1 MNVRSFP
8 EGERKCYTLRPEQ
21 GKDNK
26 YLIRAQFFYGN
37 YYSKN
42 QFPEFKLY
50 LGTDEWD
57 TVNIG
62 NSSTVIWKEII
73 HAPKT
78 NDIDVC
84 LVNID
89 SGTPFISVLELRPL
103 NNSIYEK
110 TEPGSLLFY
119 NRLDFG
125 AEQDSKIREK
135 DDVFD
140 RIWNPSRWGYWA
152 SINASYGSYSLST
165 SEYRLPRTVMETAA
179 TPANESEF
187 LRFSLNISGDPSQ
200 KFYIYTHFA
209 EVEELNEG
217 ELREFTISLNDDE
230 SWGGGAFTPS
240 YMSSATLSSIN
251 SASGSTANK
260 MLFTMKKTGR
270 STRPPI
276 INAMEVYSIKDFSQ
290 SSTLQGDVDA
300 IKKIKSV
307 YRMSRNWQGDPC
319 LPESYQWTGL
329 SCSKS
334 GSPSIISLN
343 LSSSNLTGKID
354 SSFSTLTSLQYLDL
368 SYNNLTGEIPDYLAE
383 LTSLNSLNLSGNNFT
398 GSVPLAL
405 LRKSDNESLSLSL
418 DGNPYLCKTNS
429 CAEEE
434 EKQKKKGRNITVPVV
449 ASIASVLLLLAAL
462 ATLWRFKI
470 RRQHE
475 KKVLDSKNQCF
486 SYSEVVSITD
496 NFQKVLG
503 KGGLGAVYSGH
514 LKDGTQ
520 VAVKMLS
527 PSSAQGSKQFRTEAQ
542 LLARVHHRNL
552 ASLVGCCDEGSN
564 MGLIYEY
571 MANGNLEELLS
582 GKNAPVLS
590 WEQRLRIAID
600 AAQALEYLHNGCKPP
615 IIHRDV
621 KTANILLNEKPQAKV
636 RDFGI
641 DGKKKKNLTVP
652 IVSSAVSVL
661 VLSDI
666 VVKPNG
672 QEEKIVGQNNRR
684 LCYSDIASITDNF
697 QKVIGKGG
705 FGKVYSG
712 HLSDGTQVAVK
723 MLSSPSTHGSKQCWT
738 EAQLLTRVHHRNLVS
753 LLGYCDEG
761 PNMGLMYEYMANGN
775 LQEYLSGTV
784 KDASVLTWE
793 QRLRIAIDAAQALE
807 YLHNGCKPPI
817 IHRDVKTANI
827 LLDEK
832 LQAKVADF
840 GLSRCL
846 PPENGNSLSGDYL
859 STAVAGTPG
868 YLDPEYYTTSRL
880 NEKSDVYSFGIVLL
894 ELITGQP
901 PVIKQGEKSVLHIVQ
916 WVSPIIESGEIR
928 DIVDQ
933 RLHGDFDISSVRKA
947 IDTAMACVTY
957 SSTTR
962 PTMSHVLL
970 ELKGCLNIEIARE
983 RSGDNSFTTL
993 THILCFDASLD
1004 GNPYLCKTNS
1014 CAEEEEKQKKKGTN
1028 ITVPVG
1034 AAIASVL
1041 LLLAALATLWR
1052 FNIRR
1057 QHEKKVLDSKNQ
1069 CFSYSEVV
1077 SITDNFQQVLGKGG
1091 FGAVYSGHLKDGTQ
1105 VAVKM
1110 LSPSSAQGSK
1120 QFWTEVELLARVH
1133 HRNLASLVEYC
1144 DEGSNMGLI
1153 YEYMANGNLEEL
1165 LSGKNAPVLS
1175 WEQRLRIAID
1185 AAQALEYL
1193 HNGCKPPIIH
1203 RDVKTANILL
1213 NEKLQARVGDFG
1225 MSRIIP
1231 FESETHVSTAVVG
1244 TLGYYITGRLNEKS
1258 DVYSFGIVLL
1268 ELISGKPA
1276 IIGSHGNKDHIVQW
1290 VGPIISRGE
1299 IRSIVDPRL
1308 EGDFNTNSVWK
1319 SVETAMACVPSISIQ
1334 RPTMSEVVGELKECL
1349 NIEIRDEEL
1358 IV

>member
-1 MNVRSFP
+1 MDIFLVLFGCLALVMLVHGKTKPGFISIDCGLAPGSEYTDNETQISYLSDAEYIDTGRNYNVSEEITSRHNLKKHFMNVRSFP
-8 EGERKCYTLRPEQ
+8 EGARNCYTLRPEQ

-26 YLIRAQFFYGN
+26 YLIRALFMYGN
-37 YYSKN
+37 YDSKN

-62 NSSTVIWKEII
+62 DSSTALWKEII

-103 NNSIYEK
+103 NNSIYDK

-119 NRLDFG
+119 NRWDFG
-125 AEQDSKIREK
+125 AEQDTEIRDK

-140 RIWNPSRWGYWA
+140 RIWTPFRLGSWE
-152 SINASYGSYSLST
+152 SINASYESYTLST
-165 SEYRLPRTVMETAA
+165 SEYRLPRTVMATAA
-179 TPANESEF
+179 TPANESES
-187 LRFSLNISGDPSQ
+187 LRLSLNISGDPSQ
-200 KFYIYTHFA
+200 KLYMYMHFA
-209 EVEELNEG
+209 EVEKLNEG

-230 SWGGGAFTPS
+230 SWGGGALTPP
-240 YMSSATLSSIN
+240 YLSSDTLYSTN
-251 SASGSTANK
+251 SVSGSTTNK
-260 MLFTMKKTGR
+260 LLFTIKKTGR

-276 INAMEVYSIKDFSQ
+276 INAMEVYKIKDFSQ

-307 YRMSRNWQGDPC
+307 YTMSRNWQGDPC
-319 LPESYQWTGL
+319 LPESYRWTGL

-343 LSSSNLTGKID
+343 LSSSSLTGKID

-368 SYNNLTGEIPDYLAE
+368 SYNNLTGEIPDFLAE

-405 LRKSDNESLSLSL
+405 LRKSDKESLSLSL

-449 ASIASVLLLLAAL
+449 ASVASIASVLLLLAAL

-470 RRQHE
+470 RRKHDGKPKEE

-503 KGGLGAVYSGH
+503 KGGFGAVYSGH

-552 ASLVGCCDEGSN
+552 ASLVG
-564 MGLIYEY
+564 
-571 MANGNLEELLS
+571 
-582 GKNAPVLS
+582 
-590 WEQRLRIAID
+590 
-600 AAQALEYLHNGCKPP
+600 
-615 IIHRDV
+615 
-621 KTANILLNEKPQAKV
+621 
-636 RDFGI
+636 
-641 DGKKKKNLTVP
+641 
-652 IVSSAVSVL
+652 
-661 VLSDI
+661 
-666 VVKPNG
+666 
-672 QEEKIVGQNNRR
+672 
-684 LCYSDIASITDNF
+684 
-697 QKVIGKGG
+697 
-705 FGKVYSG
+705 
-712 HLSDGTQVAVK
+712 
-723 MLSSPSTHGSKQCWT
+723 
-738 EAQLLTRVHHRNLVS
+738 
-753 LLGYCDEG
+753 
-761 PNMGLMYEYMANGN
+761 
-775 LQEYLSGTV
+775 
-784 KDASVLTWE
+784 
-793 QRLRIAIDAAQALE
+793 
-807 YLHNGCKPPI
+807 
-817 IHRDVKTANI
+817 
-827 LLDEK
+827 
-832 LQAKVADF
+832 
-840 GLSRCL
+840 
-846 PPENGNSLSGDYL
+846 
-859 STAVAGTPG
+859 
-868 YLDPEYYTTSRL
+868 
-880 NEKSDVYSFGIVLL
+880 
-894 ELITGQP
+894 
-901 PVIKQGEKSVLHIVQ
+901 
-916 WVSPIIESGEIR
+916 
-928 DIVDQ
+928 
-933 RLHGDFDISSVRKA
+933 
-947 IDTAMACVTY
+947 
-957 SSTTR
+957 
-962 PTMSHVLL
+962 
-970 ELKGCLNIEIARE
+970 
-983 RSGDNSFTTL
+983 
-993 THILCFDASLD
+993 
-1004 GNPYLCKTNS
+1004 
-1014 CAEEEEKQKKKGTN
+1014 
-1028 ITVPVG
+1028 
-1034 AAIASVL
+1034 
-1041 LLLAALATLWR
+1041 
-1052 FNIRR
+1052 
-1057 QHEKKVLDSKNQ
+1057 
-1069 CFSYSEVV
+1069 
-1077 SITDNFQQVLGKGG
+1077 
-1091 FGAVYSGHLKDGTQ
+1091 
-1105 VAVKM
+1105 
-1110 LSPSSAQGSK
+1110 
-1120 QFWTEVELLARVH
+1120 
-1133 HRNLASLVEYC
+1133 YC

-1213 NEKLQARVGDFG
+1213 NEKLQAKVGDFG

-1244 TLGYYITGRLNEKS
+1244 TPGYLDPEYYITARLNEKS

-1276 IIGSHGNKDHIVQW
+1276 IIGSHGNKEHIVQW
-1290 VGPIISRGE
+1290 VSPIISRGE

-1308 EGDFNTNSVWK
+1308 EGDLINTNSVWK
-1319 SVETAMACVPSISIQ
+1319 AVETAMACVPSISIQ

-1349 NIEIRDEEL
+1349 NIEIRDERAFNVKEDNGIISSYSPEMVVL
-1358 IV
+1358 GIDEDAMGPQAR